1 MPNFLHSF
9 NAHLKFFS
17 VKDLSSLQNNFF
29 EKTGYYIIYCVNDN
43 DEDATY
49 ARKEEI
55 INERQTKMFKEKY
68 AEWLSES
75 KVDISNKFWDVF
87 TIS

>member
-1 MPNFLHSF
+1 M
-9 NAHLKFFS
+9 
-17 VKDLSSLQNNFF
+17 
-29 EKTGYYIIYCVNDN
+29 
-43 DEDATY
+43 TY